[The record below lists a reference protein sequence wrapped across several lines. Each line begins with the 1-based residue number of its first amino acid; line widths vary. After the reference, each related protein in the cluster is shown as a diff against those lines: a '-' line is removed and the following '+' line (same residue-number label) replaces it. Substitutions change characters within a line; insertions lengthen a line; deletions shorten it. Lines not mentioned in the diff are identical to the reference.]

1 MSTDTTGRPAPA
13 RVGMGVI
20 GVDSVGVEA
29 SAAGEARAR
38 AGRLP

>member
-1 MSTDTTGRPAPA
+1 
-13 RVGMGVI
+13 MGVI

-38 AGRLP
+38 LRPITLIVAVVR